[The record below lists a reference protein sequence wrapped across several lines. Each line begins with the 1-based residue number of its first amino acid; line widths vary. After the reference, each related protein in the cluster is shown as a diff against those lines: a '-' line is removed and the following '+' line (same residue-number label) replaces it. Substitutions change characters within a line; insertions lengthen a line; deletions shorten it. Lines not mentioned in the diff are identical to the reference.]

1 MTSGAGRRARPNA
14 AALLCTAAL
23 GACAPDAMHSSPTFD
38 AFLDRVQT
46 TCYYQRIG
54 IVNLG
59 DALTSPGS
67 EWAGYFMDET
77 SRLYYRK
84 ITPENW
90 VMAITAFMQGRA
102 DDPGVRCVLDL
113 LDKTPRP
120 GIPQVLAAPA
130 RG

>member
-1 MTSGAGRRARPNA
+1 MNVPAHRS
-14 AALLCTAAL
+14 AALLCAVAL
-23 GACAPDAMHSSPTFD
+23 GACAPDAVQPAPGFD

-46 TCYYQRIG
+46 VCYYQRIG
-54 IVNLG
+54 EVTIG
-59 DALTSPGS
+59 DALVSPGS

-77 SRLYYRK
+77 SRLYFGK
-84 ITPENW
+84 ISRENW

-113 LDKTPRP
+113 LDRTPRP
-120 GIPQVLAAPA
+120 GVPRVLAAPP